1 MTGLAH
7 ALIAL
12 VALQR
17 MVEMGYARRNTARL
31 RAAGAVEAGARHYPV
46 IVGLH
51 ATWLAALA
59 LTVPL
64 DATIRWPWLVAF
76 GALQAARAWTI
87 GSLGR
92 FWTTRVLVLPRVTPV
107 RRGPYRWLRHPNYL
121 VVALEIPVL
130 ALALGAEAVALGF
143 GGLNLA
149 VLAWRIRVEDDARA
163 TTSAREETDSR
174 KSEGNGAAGR
184 T

>member
-7 ALIAL
+7 AIIAL

-17 MVEMGYARRNTARL
+17 LAEMAHARRNTARL
-31 RAAGAVEAGARHYPV
+31 RAAGAVEAGARHYPL

-51 ATWLAALA
+51 AAWLAALA

-64 DATIRWPWLVAF
+64 DAAIQWPWLVAF
-76 GALQAARAWTI
+76 AALQAARVWTI

-92 FWTTRVLVLPRVTPV
+92 FWTTRVLVMPGVTPV
-107 RRGPYRWLRHPNYL
+107 RRGPYRWLRHPNYV
-121 VVALEIPVL
+121 VVALEIPML
-130 ALALGAEAVALGF
+130 PLALGAEAVALGF
-143 GGLNLA
+143 GAANLA

-163 TTSAREETDSR
+163 SMSAREPAGSG
-174 KSEGNGAAGR
+174 KSEDNGAAGR